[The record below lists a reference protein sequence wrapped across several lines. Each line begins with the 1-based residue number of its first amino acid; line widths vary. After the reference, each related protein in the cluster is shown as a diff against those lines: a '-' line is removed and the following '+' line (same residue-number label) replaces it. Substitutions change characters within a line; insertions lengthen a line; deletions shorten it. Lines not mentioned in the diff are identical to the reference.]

1 MIFCVPKIS
10 CLQYFSLNLRWKYCL
25 FYQVTNL
32 FKINY
37 KLSNIVLN
45 QVPIKCV
52 TKQKHNEL
60 KRNEIYRIETKSIE
74 KSGKIK
80 SKEKRTETKLKQNEI
95 KKNTEND
102 EINF

>member
-1 MIFCVPKIS
+1 MEILSVLPSDKP
-10 CLQYFSLNLRWKYCL
+10 
-25 FYQVTNL
+25 

-37 KLSNIVLN
+37 KSSNIVLN

-74 KSGKIK
+74 KKAAK
-80 SKEKRTETKLKQNEI
+80 SNR
-95 KKNTEND
+95 KKNEPKLN
-102 EINF
+102 